1 MRTDY
6 PAGAPEDPVL
16 HKSLLHCLQRPE
28 SAESAT
34 KLTQM
39 LDENFRM
46 NNQLS
51 AFAQTLYGP
60 TYRSANGDAVL
71 RLAPPSAAAAAAAA
85 AASASVAADPVA
97 AAVVK
102 EGKHALVRLFD
113 GIRAGKAMFT
123 VMLPQPSDVAMACMV
138 YEEQLQ
144 REARAVV
151 AIVSRLWTSVAW
163 GTPADL
169 KQRIFVL
176 TPHRVQRTVI
186 TRLLCTHGFGDEIQ
200 VDTVE
205 RMQGR
210 EAEVTLLCY
219 GFLDRDRVAREADFL
234 LNRSRLNVSMTR
246 ARKCCILVCCACKL
260 CFWLAG

>member
-1 MRTDY
+1 
-6 PAGAPEDPVL
+6 
-16 HKSLLHCLQRPE
+16 
-28 SAESAT
+28 
-34 KLTQM
+34 
-39 LDENFRM
+39 M
-46 NNQLS
+46 NTQLS

-60 TYRSANGDAVL
+60 EYRAANGSAVL
-71 RLAPPSAAAAAAAA
+71 RLLSPPAAAAAAAA
-85 AASASVAADPVA
+85 DPVA
-97 AAVVK
+97 AIVPAA
-102 EGKHALVRLFD
+102 GQRALVQLFD

-123 VMLPQPSDVAMACMV
+123 VLLPQPSDAAMACME

-151 AIVSRLWTSVAW
+151 AIVARLWTSVAW
-163 GTPADL
+163 DTPADS
-169 KQRIFVL
+169 KQRVFVL
-176 TPHRVQRTVI
+176 TPHRVQRTAV
-186 TRLLCTHGFGDEIQ
+186 TRMLRAQGFGDEVQ

-246 ARKCCILVCCACKL
+246 ARKCCILVRGVVVFKSPWAT
-260 CFWLAG
+260 G